1 MKYNLR
7 RQDIHLK
14 DRPLWESIK
23 ESWQQKN
30 YREAI
35 KEVKNS
41 QLETKAST
49 ASSLN
54 EIVDYL
60 EKVQN
65 DDDKDTD
72 EQTVSLL
79 ATNQALIEALKDDLD
94 TPGALT
100 IIDEAFS
107 RLDARPL
114 SAIHQRALVQ
124 LLETIDEV
132 LGLQLV
138 SSTPDISDESK

>member
-14 DRPLWESIK
+14 DRPLWENIK

-30 YREAI
+30 YSEAI
-35 KEVKNS
+35 KEVKSS
-41 QLETKAST
+41 QLKTKTSV

-65 DDDKDTD
+65 DDDKDFKND
-72 EQTVSLL
+72 
-79 ATNQALIEALKDDLD
+79 LIPVNKNE
-94 TPGALT
+94 
-100 IIDEAFS
+100 
-107 RLDARPL
+107 PL
-114 SAIHQRALVQ
+114 SLKIGQIWFKTDKERAIPYTFAQVTQKNMTFAQITALNITW
-124 LLETIDEV
+124 ETVDK
-132 LGLQLV
+132 GGW
-138 SSTPDISDESK
+138 

>member
-30 YREAI
+30 YNEAI
-35 KEVKNS
+35 KEVKSS
-41 QLETKAST
+41 QLKTKASV

-65 DDDKDTD
+65 DDDKDFKNDLIPVSKNEPQGLKIGQIWFKTD
-72 EQTVSLL
+72 KERVAPYTFVQVTQKNLTF
-79 ATNQALIEALKDDLD
+79 AQITALNITWGIVDK
-94 TPGALT
+94 G
-100 IIDEAFS
+100 
-107 RLDARPL
+107 
-114 SAIHQRALVQ
+114 
-124 LLETIDEV
+124 
-132 LGLQLV
+132 GW
-138 SSTPDISDESK
+138 

>member
-23 ESWQQKN
+23 ESWQQKR
-30 YREAI
+30 YSEAI
-35 KEVKNS
+35 EEVKNP
-41 QLETKAST
+41 QLKTKVSV

-65 DDDKDTD
+65 DDDKNFKNDLIPVSKNEPPNLKIGQIWFKTD
-72 EQTVSLL
+72 KERVTPYTFAQVTQKNLTFAQITALNITWETVD
-79 ATNQALIEALKDDLD
+79 K
-94 TPGALT
+94 G
-100 IIDEAFS
+100 
-107 RLDARPL
+107 
-114 SAIHQRALVQ
+114 
-124 LLETIDEV
+124 
-132 LGLQLV
+132 GW
-138 SSTPDISDESK
+138 